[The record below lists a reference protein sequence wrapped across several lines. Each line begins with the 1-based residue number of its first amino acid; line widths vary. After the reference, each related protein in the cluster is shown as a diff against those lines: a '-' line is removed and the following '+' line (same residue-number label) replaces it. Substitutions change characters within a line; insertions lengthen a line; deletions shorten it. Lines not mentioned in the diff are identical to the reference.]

1 MQYKKINLKFI
12 INLLFIICFN
22 LYSQNDNRV
31 RIDGVSAVVGDY
43 VILNSDIDK
52 AFLEMESEGIS
63 LIGVSRC
70 DILEKL
76 MKDKLYTHHA
86 IQDSIEVSDSE
97 IYDYVDQSI
106 NFFSE
111 QLGSLEKALEFYNKT
126 DEATFRDELFKL
138 NKEQKLSSLMQSEI
152 VEKVEITP
160 EEVKQFFE
168 SIPKSQIP
176 VFGTEL
182 EIAQIVIEPKVS
194 DEEKDNVINQ
204 LKSFKIDVEE
214 KGLSFGSKA
223 ILYSQDPGSRSNGG
237 KYTLH
242 RKKPRMYREFR
253 DVAFSLRENE
263 ISDPFETES
272 GWHIIKVDKIRGQ
285 EIDIRHILLIPKVD
299 PLMLTESKKILDT
312 LRKRI
317 IEEEITF
324 NDAAINFSSEK
335 QTRNNGGLLINPTNG
350 TTRFELTKMD
360 PLLYN
365 QVRDL
370 KDNEISLPLLD
381 QDRSGKKKYKILKVT
396 NRYDEHKADFSR
408 DYTKIMELALKEKK
422 INVIQDWIKTK
433 ILDTYISLNSQVD
446 NCSFKEN
453 WKKEII
459 Q

>member
-1 MQYKKINLKFI
+1 M
-12 INLLFIICFN
+12 
-22 LYSQNDNRV
+22 
-31 RIDGVSAVVGDY
+31 
-43 VILNSDIDK
+43 
-52 AFLEMESEGIS
+52 
-63 LIGVSRC
+63 
-70 DILEKL
+70 
-76 MKDKLYTHHA
+76 
-86 IQDSIEVSDSE
+86 
-97 IYDYVDQSI
+97 
-106 NFFSE
+106 
-111 QLGSLEKALEFYNKT
+111 GSLEKALEFYNKT

-317 IEEEITF
+317 IEGEISF
-324 NDAAINFSSEK
+324 KDAAINFSSEK
-335 QTRNNGGLLINPTNG
+335 QTRNNGGLLINPTDG

-433 ILDTYISLNSQVD
+433 ILDTYISLNSQED

-453 WKKEII
+453 WRKEII

>member
-1 MQYKKINLKFI
+1 
-12 INLLFIICFN
+12 
-22 LYSQNDNRV
+22 
-31 RIDGVSAVVGDY
+31 
-43 VILNSDIDK
+43 
-52 AFLEMESEGIS
+52 
-63 LIGVSRC
+63 
-70 DILEKL
+70 
-76 MKDKLYTHHA
+76 
-86 IQDSIEVSDSE
+86 
-97 IYDYVDQSI
+97 
-106 NFFSE
+106 
-111 QLGSLEKALEFYNKT
+111 
-126 DEATFRDELFKL
+126 
-138 NKEQKLSSLMQSEI
+138 
-152 VEKVEITP
+152 
-160 EEVKQFFE
+160 
-168 SIPKSQIP
+168 
-176 VFGTEL
+176 
-182 EIAQIVIEPKVS
+182 
-194 DEEKDNVINQ
+194 
-204 LKSFKIDVEE
+204 
-214 KGLSFGSKA
+214 
-223 ILYSQDPGSRSNGG
+223 
-237 KYTLH
+237 
-242 RKKPRMYREFR
+242 MYREFR

-317 IEEEITF
+317 IEKEISF
-324 NDAAINFSSEK
+324 KDAAINFSSEK
-335 QTRNNGGLLINPTNG
+335 QTRNNGGLLINPTDG

-433 ILDTYISLNSQVD
+433 ILDTYISLNSQED
-446 NCSFKEN
+446 KCSFKEN
-453 WKKEII
+453 WRKEIF